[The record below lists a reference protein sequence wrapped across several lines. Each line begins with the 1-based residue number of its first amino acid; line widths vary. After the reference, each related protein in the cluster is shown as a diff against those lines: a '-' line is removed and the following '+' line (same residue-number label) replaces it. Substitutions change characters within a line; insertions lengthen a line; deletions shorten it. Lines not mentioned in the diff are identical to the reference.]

1 MTTNTERKYLTVSDI
16 QREYL
21 PISKKKIRELVKE
34 HLYVKM
40 IGNRIYVERA
50 ALEALLS
57 NGKSQR
63 TSLD

>member
-1 MTTNTERKYLTVSDI
+1 MTSNTERKYLTVSDI

-57 NGKSQR
+57 HGKSQR
-63 TSLD
+63 TVLD